1 MRRDASLD
9 RLGDYS
15 DESLCRELQR
25 VAKLLGRNTLTIE
38 DVDRHAR
45 CSYPTIKR
53 KFGGLRQALTKAGLK
68 SPAFHRGL
76 SDEELLDELGRIWD
90 TVLEVE
96 GRRPYCDD
104 LAKYRCRFSRGTYQN
119 RWGSWIKAC
128 EALLARSE
136 DTTLVA
142 SRRNE
147 SDPAPASIRTGRA
160 KRPIPL
166 GLRYDVL
173 KRDDFRCVLCGR
185 SPATN
190 PGLKLHVDHIVP
202 ESSGGPTTLEN
213 LRALCDDC
221 NVGRGA
227 ARDEVGQ
234 RGTGEAA
241 REEKP

>member
-15 DESLCRELQR
+15 DESLLRELRR
-25 VAKLLGRNTLTIE
+25 VAQLLEKDTLTMSDI
-38 DVDRHAR
+38 DAHAR
-45 CSYPTIKR
+45 CCYAVLKKR
-53 KFGGLRQALTKAGLK
+53 FGGLRPALIKAGLA
-68 SPAFHRGL
+68 SPPLHRRL

-90 TVLEVE
+90 VVLEAE
-96 GRRPYCDD
+96 GRRPYRDD
-104 LAKYRCRFSRGTYQN
+104 LTKYRSRFSSGTYED

-136 DTTLVA
+136 DTTSVA

-147 SDPAPASIRTGRA
+147 PDPAPASIRTGRA

-221 NVGRGA
+221 NVGRGV

-234 RGTGEAA
+234 RGTGEAS
-241 REEKP
+241 RGDKP